1 MLKIGISACFFHEDR
16 ERPIFK
22 GMTLQYIEQNVAHWL
37 MQRDVLAFMVPSP
50 EGRTRRPGS
59 KATVDAYAAELDGL
73 VLMGGSDVCPE
84 TYGEKA
90 LKPEWNGDRIRDDYE
105 IALYR
110 AFTASGKPV
119 LGVCRG
125 AQVINVAQGGTLWQD
140 LAAQVP
146 GSLAHRNWAIYEQ
159 NCHATSFVRGSR
171 LAELYPGATIVK
183 TNSIHHQA
191 IKDLGRDLV
200 VEAWSEPDRIAEAIR
215 STGRGYVFA
224 VQWHPEFHAPD
235 DPSFLDDTPILDEF
249 LAAAS
254 RHKAAAFAL

>member
-16 ERPIFK
+16 ERAIFK

-50 EGRTRRPGS
+50 DGSTRRAS
-59 KATVDAYAAELDGL
+59 STATVDAYAEELDGL

-90 LKPEWNGDRIRDDYE
+90 LKPEWNGDAIRDRYE
-105 IALYR
+105 IALLR
-110 AFTASGKPV
+110 AFMERRKPV

-140 LAAQVP
+140 LATQLPAA
-146 GSLAHRNWAIYEQ
+146 LNHRNWAIYED
-159 NCHATSFVRGSR
+159 NCHATSLVPGTG
-171 LAELYPGATIVK
+171 LARLYPRVTLVK

-191 IKDLGRDLV
+191 IRELGRDLV

-215 STGRGYVFA
+215 WNGPSYLFG
-224 VQWHPEFHAPD
+224 VQWHPEFHDPT
-235 DPSFLDDTPILDEF
+235 DPSLLDDTPILDDF
-249 LAAAS
+249 LATAA